1 MEMNSRWRAL
11 VGFWGALSAFGCS
24 DSAPELGPLSVSC
37 IAQVTGSYDSVLLA
51 RLDDSSL
58 WVATS
63 TSQFAVVDGVNGDPL
78 LGSDSA
84 ASGSSAYGAAIGCAI
99 AGSVYCFP
107 LAGPLL
113 DSTSLG
119 AGLGPTTTT
128 DSTQQVVTGPGSA
141 AEPLTN
147 AIQIAGGM
155 NGGGATFCA
164 VTSAGRAWCWG
175 YNTHGLLGHGDSDSS
190 SYARPVLS
198 DANTELTGVVE
209 VRVGFD
215 SACARL
221 GDGSVWC
228 WGNDVY
234 GQLGTLPSADWT
246 ESPSPRRVTLTAAA
260 TRLAASP
267 GNTQC
272 AILEDTRVAC
282 WGRNE
287 YAEAGA
293 ASDQPSVPPTIVQT
307 ELGGPAF
314 SAVVDLA
321 PDRGMRALCA
331 NTKNAGLWCW
341 GDVLEDDPTGIG
353 SPYPVQLATSPQGRI
368 SVPLSAYGA
377 RDGKLIYINANGRLV
392 LGAGSMPSSRQP
404 PCP

>member
-1 MEMNSRWRAL
+1 MNSSLRVL
-11 VGFWGALSAFGCS
+11 VTFFVAPCVLGCS
-24 DSAPELGPLSVSC
+24 DNAPELGPLSTSC
-37 IAQVTGSYDSVLLA
+37 VAQVTGTYESVLLA
-51 RLDDSSL
+51 RLDDSTL

-63 TSQFAVVDGVNGDPL
+63 TSQFAPVPGSNGQQL

-99 AGSVYCFP
+99 AVAGNVDCFP
-107 LAGPLL
+107 LAGPLS
-113 DSTSLG
+113 DATGLG
-119 AGLGPTTTT
+119 AGL
-128 DSTQQVVTGPGSA
+128 DSI
-141 AEPLTN
+141 N
-147 AIQIAGGM
+147 ATQIAGGM

-164 VTSAGRAWCWG
+164 VASDGRVWCWG
-175 YNTHGLLGHGDSDSS
+175 YDPSGLLGHGDSDSS
-190 SYARPVLS
+190 TDARPVQS
-198 DANTELTGVVE
+198 DESTELAGALE

-221 GDGSVWC
+221 ADGSVWC
-228 WGNDVY
+228 WGSNEY
-234 GQLGTLPSADWT
+234 GQLGSPPSASNAQ
-246 ESPSPRRVTLTAAA
+246 SPYPVRVSLPAAA

-267 GNTQC
+267 GNTHC
-272 AILEDTRVAC
+272 ALLEDSRVAC

-293 ASDQPSVPPTIVQT
+293 ASEQPSVPPTIVAT

-314 SAVVDLA
+314 SDVVDLA
-321 PDRGMRALCA
+321 PDRGMRAMCA
-331 NTKNAGLWCW
+331 NTQNAGLWCW
-341 GDVLEDDPTGIG
+341 GDVLDADPTGIG

-368 SVPLSAYGA
+368 GAPLSAYGA